1 MQQELPISKGIFDKS
16 NTEENN
22 FFMPDHEPLKDRL
35 SRQVDSLCV
44 LAASQGVS
52 LEDLMTSFEV
62 VRKLTDDVTHAMHLV
77 LNGMVL
83 QETSLDAVL
92 AALPKHYQVASEEVE
107 DRSRLAN
114 EVNRMNMAMC
124 LSSRQP

>member
-1 MQQELPISKGIFDKS
+1 MQQELPISKGIFDKN

-22 FFMPDHEPLKDRL
+22 FFMSDHEPLKDRL

-52 LEDLMTSFEV
+52 LADLMTSFEAV
-62 VRKLTDDVTHAMHLV
+62 QKLTDDVTHAMSLV
-77 LNGMVL
+77 LNGMQL

-92 AALPKHYQVASEEVE
+92 AALPKHYQAATEEVAI
-107 DRSRLAN
+107 RCRRAN
-114 EVNRMNMAMC
+114 EVNAMNMAMC
-124 LSSRQP
+124 LASRQP